1 MCTLAL
7 YFRLLDEHPLIVAAN
22 RDEHYERPSEPP
34 TLWKADPAIVAG
46 KDLLAGGTWLGVNE
60 YGLLVGILNRRVN
73 REQDPV
79 RSTRSRG
86 LLCLDLLKLKTAAEA
101 HGFLQ
106 ARVERYQ
113 PFTVVFADSS
123 QAWLAYNLWRE
134 IKADRLN
141 EGLHVLSNTGNA
153 DTRSEKINRAYRK
166 FARLVDELKSRHS
179 SGWPE
184 LFAKVLEDH
193 NLGDGFQDPR
203 DAICVHTDS
212 SGTVSSSIVVYS
224 RAGRRFQTFYCPG
237 PPCQNSFGE
246 SPPLGVIS

>member
-1 MCTLAL
+1 M
-7 YFRLLDEHPLIVAAN
+7 LDEHPLIVAAN

-34 TLWKADPAIVAG
+34 TLWKAGPAIVAG

-60 YGLLVGILNRRVN
+60 YGLLVGILNRRLN
-73 REQDPV
+73 GQQDPV

-101 HGFLQ
+101 HGFVQ
-106 ARVERYQ
+106 AREERYQ

-123 QAWLAYNLWRE
+123 QAWLAYNLRQE
-134 IKADRLN
+134 IKTDRLN

-153 DTRSEKINRAYRK
+153 DPRSEKINRAYRQ
-166 FARLVDELKSRHS
+166 FAHLVDELKSRHS
-179 SGWPE
+179 SGWPQ
-184 LFAKVLEDH
+184 LFVKVLEDH
-193 NLGDGFQDPR
+193 SLGDGSQDPR
-203 DAICVHTDS
+203 DAICVHTEA

-224 RAGRRFQTFYCPG
+224 RSGRRFQTFYCPG

-246 SPPLGVIS
+246 CLPLGVIL